1 MLKRFKQHSYIECSL
16 ETGRTHQIR
25 VHMQQAGYPLVGD
38 SIYGG
43 TLRLTDNEQLNSALR
58 TIDRQM
64 LHAYQLHFIHPIT
77 NEKLSFQAD
86 LPLDMQYL
94 LDILYKE
101 EA

>member
-1 MLKRFKQHSYIECSL
+1 
-16 ETGRTHQIR
+16 
-25 VHMQQAGYPLVGD
+25 
-38 SIYGG
+38 
-43 TLRLTDNEQLNSALR
+43 
-58 TIDRQM
+58 M